1 MKKKSLLALI
11 FLAALLILAVP
22 VFAQGEARTGIVSG
36 RIVNLSP
43 DGTVPEELDLMLH
56 AWDENINEKFML
68 NGTSK
73 ADGTFEFDEVTLD
86 PTLLYAVML
95 TYDEAVYA
103 SEPAQVTEG
112 QTALTLE
119 IPIYDST
126 ADTSAVRIDRQH
138 ILFDAAPNS
147 LRVAE
152 IYIVSNT
159 GTRTVVGRATEEDG
173 LISALQFP
181 LPEGATDISF
191 NERNGADRFLL
202 TPGGFVD
209 TAPLLP
215 GEGTGQIVVSYALPY
230 EDGLPF
236 SWISQWPTDNLT
248 FMVATGIGLSLEG
261 EHLSPAGARDLG
273 EGRQVDVF
281 EYGSLGPG
289 ERAAVSLSGDLE
301 LPLAAPA
308 GSMAP
313 EAETRSDALP
323 TKTLALVGVALGL
336 VLMIV
341 GVWWYRRS
349 DSEEAQEP
357 QDLPEADYDQLV
369 TRIALLDEAHDRG
382 EINGSD
388 YVRKRAQMVG
398 QATVLIARESEED
411 VASPSPSY

>member
-112 QTALTLE
+112 QTALTLD

-209 TAPLLP
+209 TAPLRP
-215 GEGTGQIVVSYALPY
+215 GESTGQIVVTYALPY

-236 SWISQWPTDNLT
+236 SWVSHWPTDNLT

-261 EHLSPAGARDLG
+261 ENLSPAGTRDLG
-273 EGRQVDVF
+273 EGRQVDIF
-281 EYGSLGPG
+281 EYGPLQPG
-289 ERAAVSLSGDLE
+289 ERAAVSLNGELE
-301 LPLAAPA
+301 LPLIAPA
-308 GSMAP
+308 GSMA
-313 EAETRSDALP
+313 AESATSGAAFP

-341 GVWWYRRS
+341 GLWWYLRP
-349 DSEEAQEP
+349 DPVAVQEMEEVAA
-357 QDLPEADYDQLV
+357 ADYDELV
-369 TRIALLDEAHDRG
+369 TQIAILDEAHDQG
-382 EINGSD
+382 KINGST
-388 YVRKRAQMVG
+388 YARYRAQLLR
-398 QATVLIARESEED
+398 QATALMPRSSE
-411 VASPSPSY
+411 